1 MNVFDIVGPVM
12 IGPSSSHTAGA
23 LRLGR
28 VARTLLAESPE
39 WAEIVLYASFAATG
53 RGHGTDRAL
62 LAGLMG
68 METDDAGVR
77 TAFGL
82 AEQHGLTVQFL
93 KGSEP
98 AWHPNQ
104 VDILARSASGRQV
117 RMSGA
122 SVGGGAILVRQ
133 INGIEV
139 AFTGE
144 LHTLIVVH
152 RDKPGV
158 VAGVARALA
167 REAVNIAGMRLYRSN
182 KGGQAIMVLETD
194 QPVLAQV
201 AEAIQAEDGV
211 TEAVVLSAMPS
222 IE

>member
-28 VARTLLAESPE
+28 IARTLLAESPV
-39 WAEIVLYASFAATG
+39 WAEMVLYESFAATG
-53 RGHGTDRAL
+53 HGHGTDRAL

-77 TAFGL
+77 TAFEQAERLGL
-82 AEQHGLTVQFL
+82 VTHFL
-93 KGSEP
+93 GGTKP
-98 AWHPNQ
+98 AWHPNL
-104 VDILARSASGRQV
+104 VDITVRGASGREV
-117 RMSGA
+117 RISGA
-122 SVGGGAILVRQ
+122 SVGGGAILVRR
-133 INGIEV
+133 INGVEV
-139 AFTGE
+139 EFTGE
-144 LHTLIVVH
+144 LHTLIVIH

-167 REAVNIAGMRLYRSN
+167 RESVNIAGMRLYRSR

-194 QPVLAQV
+194 QPVLEQAAQ
-201 AEAIQAEDGV
+201 AIRAEDGV

-222 IE
+222 VD